1 MPILGR
7 KERFSLLPQADLASL
22 PPTKPFHSSSYP
34 SLSSTSHQPP
44 TARQQQRNRL
54 TERYSYTTRTM
65 ATPRGRK
72 PLGTLKQPSANVEGT
87 PAKTATAPPPA
98 RRLHRFGDSI
108 DGVDPRTIITG
119 FKPEDFPADGPIS
132 NPDFEPSKTS
142 SSPILMRSFNA
153 GTPTKTTP
161 LATPFSRPGR
171 PTPASASASDES
183 SPFHS
188 VKSDEYK
195 SAKASAMGTPLRMPI
210 NQTLSYDGTSK
221 NKGKMAENKRVFPHV
236 DNREN
241 VSYATGMSRRDFS
254 SSIGRPSVE
263 YMNNNLYVGRP
274 SIDDSANEPAEWAP
288 WGYRKGSESGSA
300 TPPVIPKRPRDYS
313 QGERYSR
320 ISSGGA
326 SKTKAKLSPLIPIA
340 IPKPS
345 RIPSISRLPS
355 GSRLPSSSLPS
366 SNRQHLP
373 ASSSGASFTQRA
385 VRRASELSSSW
396 NLPVLPT
403 RRRDRAGSN
412 ASSSIVASSSVVGS
426 SPSVQRM
433 NAISTGTS
441 CRDPSFSSD
450 NLDDAEVIDPS
461 DSVSQYSNT
470 TIRDNNPPRTHT
482 TQARSKEQHTNT
494 IKPIMDQK
502 MAATS
507 ASNKRLS
514 MGGSY
519 LNHKST
525 PRAETSKEV
534 MSPHND
540 KPQLKTRA
548 SNMDQP
554 TQSTRAKQCKQPPK
568 SFFLKKEEY

>member
-1 MPILGR
+1 MPMLGR
-7 KERFSLLPQADLASL
+7 KERFLLLPQSDLAS
-22 PPTKPFHSSSYP
+22 PAPTKPSHSSSYP
-34 SLSSTSHQPP
+34 SISPTSHQPP
-44 TARQQQRNRL
+44 TARKQQRNRPP
-54 TERYSYTTRTM
+54 ERYSYTTKTM

-87 PAKTATAPPPA
+87 PAKTATVPSPA

-119 FKPEDFPADGPIS
+119 FKSEDFPADDPIS
-132 NPDFEPSKTS
+132 NPYFEPPKTS
-142 SSPILMRSFNA
+142 SSPILMRGFNA

-171 PTPASASASDES
+171 PTPASASASDGS

-195 SAKASAMGTPLRMPI
+195 SAMGTPLRMPI
-210 NQTLSYDGTSK
+210 NPTLSYDGTPK
-221 NKGKMAENKRVFPHV
+221 NKGKMVEDKRVYPHV

-241 VSYATGMSRRDFS
+241 VSHATGMSRRDFS

-274 SIDDSANEPAEWAP
+274 SINDSANKAAEWAP
-288 WGYRKGSESGSA
+288 WGYRKGSENGSA
-300 TPPVIPKRPRDYS
+300 TPPVILRRPRDNS
-313 QGERYSR
+313 QGELYPR
-320 ISSGGA
+320 ISSDG
-326 SKTKAKLSPLIPIA
+326 SPKTEAKLSPLIPIA

-355 GSRLPSSSLPS
+355 SSLPS
-366 SNRQHLP
+366 SNRQHLL

-396 NLPVLPT
+396 NLPVLPI
-403 RRRDRAGSN
+403 RRRARAGSN

-426 SPSVQRM
+426 SPSVHRM

-470 TIRDNNPPRTHT
+470 TIRDNNLLRTHT

-494 IKPIMDQK
+494 IKSIMDHK
-502 MAATS
+502 EAVTS
-507 ASNKRLS
+507 ARNKRIS
-514 MGGSY
+514 MGGSQ
-519 LNHKST
+519 LNYKST
-525 PRAETSKEV
+525 PRAETSKQV
-534 MSPHND
+534 LSPNND
-540 KPQLKTRA
+540 KPKPRTRA
-548 SNMDQP
+548 LNMDQP

-568 SFFLKKEEY
+568 SLFLKKEKY